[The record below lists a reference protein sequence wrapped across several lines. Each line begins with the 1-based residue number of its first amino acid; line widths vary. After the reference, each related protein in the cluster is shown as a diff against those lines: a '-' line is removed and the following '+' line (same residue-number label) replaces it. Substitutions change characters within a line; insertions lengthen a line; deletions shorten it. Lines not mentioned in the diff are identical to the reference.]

1 MIRTFSVGHPYQL
14 KALII
19 CVFIGI
25 IINCALQL
33 MLSSSRKRQL
43 RIAKG
48 LILEGYLKK
57 TEEKSEEEEA
67 HLTTD
72 MLHREIERNKKK
84 IDSKYMTKAERLEI
98 RKEEAKEKAELR
110 REKEAKRQAKKEE
123 LVQKKTAAKEAQKYL
138 KTTEGKTAMAKAL
151 YRNLA
156 ANMLEYHDIERRSQ
170 NINEQYFGVTAY
182 ELEKAADIAEH
193 NFDKASHDKRIKML
207 EKETK
212 EFERKIGDY
221 LAKKA
226 GKIASKNT
234 KATSDNVLDVLMGGN

>member
-1 MIRTFSVGHPYQL
+1 M
-14 KALII
+14 
-19 CVFIGI
+19 
-25 IINCALQL
+25 
-33 MLSSSRKRQL
+33 
-43 RIAKG
+43 AKG

-57 TEEKSEEEEA
+57 TEEKSEEEA

-72 MLHREIERNKKK
+72 MLHKEIERNKKK

-110 REKEAKRQAKKEE
+110 KEREAKKQAQKEE
-123 LVQKKTAAKEAQKYL
+123 LVKKKNAAKEAQKYL
-138 KTTEGKTAMAKAL
+138 KTVEGKSAMARAL

-156 ANMLEYHDIERRSQ
+156 ANMLEYHEIERRSQ

-226 GKIASKNT
+226 GNTASKNT
-234 KATSDNVLDVLMGGN
+234 KASSENVLDVLMGGN